1 MPAGAAGAA
10 PRIGVVGAA
19 RLRPAAVRGR
29 GLALGL
35 DAAAGPAGGVPAAGG
50 LGVCPLAAARPGAA
64 DRPHRAGPVPARW
77 HAGHRG
83 AGALHAAADR
93 GLGGGV
99 GGVRALLAAKG
110 ADLMRKVGLGDAIRE
125 VGGGH
130 NPGSILLA
138 VFDGA
143 ICWGIVGEADLVGF
157 VNVEHVDLVVPAP
170 GVNFSSKILVQD
182 AWAVLLE
189 DSHHGRATRA
199 TIQPYSQRRILSAD
213 ARFEEPEEATST
225 SVSSFTKPNC
235 SKLVNLRVDVVVLLL
250 ALLIIE
256 ETAG

>member
-1 MPAGAAGAA
+1 MQVV
-10 PRIGVVGAA
+10 RIFILNGTVLDLLILLLEEAHESRAVVTTVALSPNANLVVVGFVVRELGEP
-19 RLRPAAVRGR
+19 RLSKMPQ
-29 GLALGL
+29 
-35 DAAAGPAGGVPAAGG
+35 GVS
-50 LGVCPLAAARPGAA
+50 
-64 DRPHRAGPVPARW
+64 
-77 HAGHRG
+77 
-83 AGALHAAADR
+83 

-110 ADLMRKVGLGDAIRE
+110 ADLVRKVGLRDAIRE

-143 ICWGIVGEADLVGF
+143 ICWGIVREADLVGF

-170 GVNFSSKILVQD
+170 RVNFSSKILVQD

-225 SVSSFTKPNC
+225 SVSSFAKSNC